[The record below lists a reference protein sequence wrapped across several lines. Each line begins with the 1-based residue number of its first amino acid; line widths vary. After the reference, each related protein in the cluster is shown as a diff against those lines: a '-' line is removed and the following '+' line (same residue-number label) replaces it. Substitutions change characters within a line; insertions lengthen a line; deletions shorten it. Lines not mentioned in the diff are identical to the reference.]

1 MKVRITGPGAGCTPH
16 DTLAEVMNF
25 NGLFLAPL
33 SRRRLLFGSLIIP
46 LALVG
51 CGRKRTS
58 SGQQIVDLFIESD
71 GDFLAFRPDT
81 LTCPSGALVRL
92 TFHHAGQ
99 FLSALHNWV
108 LVSPNQMEAVDKDV
122 EKTDGI
128 ISKDDSR
135 VIAAVPMCGKGETV
149 MTQFTAPPPGDYPF
163 FCSTPGHAVEMN
175 GILHVTE

>member
-1 MKVRITGPGAGCTPH
+1 MKLISLTGAS
-16 DTLAEVMNF
+16 
-25 NGLFLAPL
+25 L
-33 SRRRLLFGSLIIP
+33 SRRQLLLASLAVP
-46 LALVG
+46 LTLSG
-51 CGRKRTS
+51 CSHRQA
-58 SGQQIVDLFIESD
+58 SGQQVVDLFIESD

-81 LTCPSGALVRL
+81 LTCPAGARVRL
-92 TFHHAGQ
+92 TFHHAGE

-149 MTQFTAPPPGDYPF
+149 MTEFTAPPPGDYPF
-163 FCSTPGHAVEMN
+163 FCSTPGHAVDMN

>member
-1 MKVRITGPGAGCTPH
+1 MFTKDDGMIS
-16 DTLAEVMNF
+16 
-25 NGLFLAPL
+25 NGLLRAPL
-33 SRRRLLFGSLIIP
+33 SRRRLLFGSLILP
-46 LALVG
+46 LPFLG
-51 CGRKRTS
+51 CGRRRTS
-58 SGQQIVDLFIESD
+58 EQQVVDLFIESD

-81 LTCPSGALVRL
+81 LTCPTGVLVRL

-108 LVSPNQMEAVDKDV
+108 LVCPNQMEAVDQDA

-128 ISKDDSR
+128 ISADDSR

-149 MTQFTAPPPGDYPF
+149 MTQFTAPRPGDYPF

-175 GILHVTE
+175 GILHVTA